1 MMRGFDL
8 KIRRPDLKFWLYFF
22 LLVGMAPTLSAQ
34 LNLLTGEEKNLLNA
48 ALAETRA
55 MLAQAP
61 PDSVAR
67 RGNVAD
73 FEERLLISSYG
84 IFVNRLRQRL
94 RSTRAV
100 WWEANRQFLAV
111 IDYGHLFENFSFLR
125 SLPRFERIRKQLDN
139 QDPFGSC
146 GRRFLLEMA
155 EHFYKLYPPSDTM
168 MSAKIGIARTYLA
181 IKAGISNKYLPKE
194 NITKPVADVYNNIG
208 RFLLLQCA
216 NYLQNKLDQTPAFA
230 NTSSYKGHKNS
241 LELGGIYLNNEVSN
255 FAKTWDNLRD
265 GAFGYLW
272 NRFSAEAERRLT
284 SRKNRVNAALASS
297 LNLNPKQSWNE
308 GAIELYDVVSSGTA
322 IGSFLLVKD
331 VGRFNRIGYDA
342 HETKGFSL
350 DSLRYK
356 HRAQKI
362 YAALTGNYSTEV
374 QRSIGFSAVKGKISN
389 YFVDHKMHGFIYI
402 TAAGVIHIENLADG
416 FEIDEQVRIYPQND
430 LTDVAAL
437 WEWVERQRLSC
448 FQTHIL
454 IDDDGK
460 PAINPKDSPYDLRER
475 RLLAVFPNQSIGI
488 INFPGKYDLV
498 EATYMV
504 QRVFE
509 NHPDR
514 FWPLALVNLDVGR
527 YDVYRVFDDNG
538 IARITSPKDFDVSPN
553 LLFVYR

>member
-1 MMRGFDL
+1 MRGIIL
-8 KIRRPDLKFWLYFF
+8 KIRRHNLKFWLWFF
-22 LLVGMAPTLSAQ
+22 LIVGMAPRLSAQ
-34 LNLLTGEEKNLLNA
+34 FHLLTEEEKNLLDT

-55 MLAQAP
+55 VLAQSP

-67 RGNVAD
+67 RGQVAD
-73 FEERLLISSYG
+73 FEERLLISSYSV
-84 IFVNRLRQRL
+84 FVNRLRQRL

-111 IDYGHLFENFSFLR
+111 IDYRHLFKNFSFLR
-125 SLPRFERIRKQLDN
+125 SLSRFERIRKQLDN
-139 QDPFGSC
+139 RDPFGSC

-155 EHFYKLYPPSDTM
+155 EQFYKLYPPSDTV
-168 MSAKIGIARTYLA
+168 MSAKLGIAKAYLA
-181 IKAGISNKYLPKE
+181 IKAGTGNKQLPNE

-216 NYLQNKLDQTPAFA
+216 NYLQKKVDQTPAFA
-230 NTSSYKGHKNS
+230 NASSYKGYKKS

-265 GAFGYLW
+265 GEFVYLW
-272 NRFSAEAERRLT
+272 DRFSAEAERRLT
-284 SRKNRVNAALASS
+284 SRKNRIQAALTSA
-297 LNLNPKQSWNE
+297 LNLSLRQSWNA
-308 GAIELYDVVSSGTA
+308 GAIELYDVVSSGTV
-322 IGSFLLVKD
+322 IGSFLLAKG

-356 HRAQKI
+356 HGAQKI

-389 YFVDHKMHGFIYI
+389 YFVDHKMHGFVYI
-402 TAAGVIHIENLADG
+402 TADGAIHVENLADG
-416 FEIDEQVRIYPQND
+416 FEIDEQVSIYPQND

-454 IDDDGK
+454 IDDGGK

-509 NHPDR
+509 NYSPR

-527 YDVYRVFDDNG
+527 YDVYRVFDDHG
-538 IARITSPKDFDVSPN
+538 IARVTSPKDFDVSPN